1 MKSNSKVLWIFGY
14 ACFIHFC
21 LVSYAKMAAGFC
33 LQDPYS
39 MVAVGNR
46 WNGRSFDRIYDD

>member
-1 MKSNSKVLWIFGY
+1 MDFWL
-14 ACFIHFC
+14 CFFHSLC
-21 LVSYAKMAAGFC
+21 LVSYAKMAAGFR

-46 WNGRSFDRIYDD
+46 WNGSSFDRIYDD